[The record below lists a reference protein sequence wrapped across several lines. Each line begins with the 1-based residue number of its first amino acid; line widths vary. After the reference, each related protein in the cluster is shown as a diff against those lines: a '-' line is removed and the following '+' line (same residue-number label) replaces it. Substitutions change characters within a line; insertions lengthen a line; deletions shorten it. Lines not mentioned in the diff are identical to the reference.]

1 MAENNVLENKILKKL
16 QQIWDS
22 MVSDPTK
29 ALTDSQEIEKDLIEA
44 GFSDYIRI
52 SRYYQGWCLIYLSR
66 LKEAIEILTILS
78 EDFSDDDCTE
88 EHINVLNGLAVAY
101 KDLGDTTRAFFYF
114 TLGLKL
120 SRTAGLLN
128 RELTIRSNMGGFYLE
143 NKNYAKALN
152 HFLEIL
158 KRTDDSDD
166 FMELKSVVMIDIGQC
181 YHSLKKYD
189 KAEYFL
195 QESRKLSKKMNNLV
209 NDADCLHQLCK
220 LKFAQN
226 YIKEAKLYIS
236 EALSICKDTDNIRL
250 ECELFLMLGDIDK
263 DFTFFE
269 KANKLS
275 KKINHK
281 AVYQSSCLKLAEHF
295 EELKDYRK
303 SLQFFKEHYKT
314 EKELNTLAAEKKFHN
329 LEMEYEIER
338 NRKNAE
344 IFKVQ
349 NIELKESLNW
359 MSILNKIARETMSS
373 LELNSIFNRV
383 YNNINILMDA
393 ENFHIVFYDKEND
406 VLNVV
411 KAFESNNEIKPF
423 TFSADADK
431 SFSAWAIKNRKEII
445 INNIENEYK
454 NYITKR
460 AIYGEGPKAKS
471 SITVPIL
478 MRDDEIGALAILSY
492 RENAYK
498 EEHVHLLKSLAA
510 FLSIAIDN
518 SRNFEKV
525 IELNKVIISE
535 KEELERAN
543 KKITELATSDNLTG
557 LANRRVFYEMLESAM
572 EQSKRR
578 DEILAVLF
586 IDLDNFKPINDNWG
600 HNAGDKVLKEIAD
613 RLTSSIRAADSVARI
628 GGDEFLILLNPVKN
642 RSESGK
648 VAKKIIS
655 KIGEPIIIGKATIS
669 VGASIGISIYPE
681 QETTADQLI
690 INADSAMYK
699 IKKGNKNGI
708 GFFEKTQ

>member
-1 MAENNVLENKILKKL
+1 LE
-16 QQIWDS
+16 
-22 MVSDPTK
+22 
-29 ALTDSQEIEKDLIEA
+29 
-44 GFSDYIRI
+44 Y
-52 SRYYQGWCLIYLSR
+52 
-66 LKEAIEILTILS
+66 
-78 EDFSDDDCTE
+78 
-88 EHINVLNGLAVAY
+88 
-101 KDLGDTTRAFFYF
+101 
-114 TLGLKL
+114 
-120 SRTAGLLN
+120 
-128 RELTIRSNMGGFYLE
+128 RE
-143 NKNYAKALN
+143 
-152 HFLEIL
+152 
-158 KRTDDSDD
+158 
-166 FMELKSVVMIDIGQC
+166 
-181 YHSLKKYD
+181 
-189 KAEYFL
+189 
-195 QESRKLSKKMNNLV
+195 
-209 NDADCLHQLCK
+209 
-220 LKFAQN
+220 
-226 YIKEAKLYIS
+226 
-236 EALSICKDTDNIRL
+236 
-250 ECELFLMLGDIDK
+250 
-263 DFTFFE
+263 
-269 KANKLS
+269 
-275 KKINHK
+275 
-281 AVYQSSCLKLAEHF
+281 
-295 EELKDYRK
+295 
-303 SLQFFKEHYKT
+303 
-314 EKELNTLAAEKKFHN
+314 
-329 LEMEYEIER
+329 
-338 NRKNAE
+338 
-344 IFKVQ
+344 
-349 NIELKESLNW
+349 
-359 MSILNKIARETMSS
+359 
-373 LELNSIFNRV
+373 
-383 YNNINILMDA
+383 
-393 ENFHIVFYDKEND
+393 
-406 VLNVV
+406 
-411 KAFESNNEIKPF
+411 
-423 TFSADADK
+423 
-431 SFSAWAIKNRKEII
+431 
-445 INNIENEYK
+445 
-454 NYITKR
+454 
-460 AIYGEGPKAKS
+460 
-471 SITVPIL
+471 
-478 MRDDEIGALAILSY
+478 GALAILSY